1 MSKLGSLIRDLC
13 PDGVEL
19 RTLGDVGEF
28 IRGRRITKGDF
39 VDSGVGCIHYG
50 EIYTRYGTTA
60 TETFSFVRPELAT
73 RLRLAR
79 TGDLIIAATGENAE
93 DVCKAVAWLGED
105 EIAIH
110 DDCYVFRHSFDPT
123 FASYLFQSSVFHDQ
137 KIRYAAGAKMVRVSG
152 DNLAKIQVPVP
163 PIAVQREVVSILS
176 QMEALDARL
185 AAQLHAEQEARRAQY
200 VYYRDALMA
209 FEPRERERVRW
220 ATLSQAFEMRAG
232 QYVRASEIEMVQ
244 GDAHGYPCFGG
255 NGLRGYVRSYS
266 HDGPHLLV
274 GRQGA
279 LCGNVRRV
287 TGRFYATEH
296 AVVLTARPDVDVD
309 VDWAFH
315 KLTTMNL
322 NQYASKSAQPGLAV
336 GRLASVEF
344 PLPELAEQ
352 QRVAGVL
359 DRFDALVNGLTSD
372 LPAEL
377 HARRQQYEH
386 YRDRL
391 LTFEPAAA

>member
-209 FEPRERERVRW
+209 FEPRERE
-220 ATLSQAFEMRAG
+220 S
-232 QYVRASEIEMVQ
+232 
-244 GDAHGYPCFGG
+244 GG
-255 NGLRGYVRSYS
+255 
-266 HDGPHLLV
+266 
-274 GRQGA
+274 
-279 LCGNVRRV
+279 
-287 TGRFYATEH
+287 
-296 AVVLTARPDVDVD
+296 RP
-309 VDWAFH
+309 
-315 KLTTMNL
+315 
-322 NQYASKSAQPGLAV
+322 
-336 GRLASVEF
+336 
-344 PLPELAEQ
+344 
-352 QRVAGVL
+352 
-359 DRFDALVNGLTSD
+359 
-372 LPAEL
+372 
-377 HARRQQYEH
+377 
-386 YRDRL
+386 
-391 LTFEPAAA
+391 

>member
-13 PDGVEL
+13 PAGVEL
-19 RTLGDVGEF
+19 RSLGDVGEF

-110 DDCYVFRHSFDPT
+110 DDCYLYRHSFDPT

-152 DNLAKIQVPVP
+152 ENLSKIQVPVP

-176 QMEALDARL
+176 RMEALDARL
-185 AAQLHAEQEARRAQY
+185 AAQLRAEQEARRAQY

-209 FEPRERERVRW
+209 FEPRERERE
-220 ATLSQAFEMRAG
+220 S
-232 QYVRASEIEMVQ
+232 
-244 GDAHGYPCFGG
+244 GG
-255 NGLRGYVRSYS
+255 
-266 HDGPHLLV
+266 
-274 GRQGA
+274 
-279 LCGNVRRV
+279 
-287 TGRFYATEH
+287 
-296 AVVLTARPDVDVD
+296 RP
-309 VDWAFH
+309 
-315 KLTTMNL
+315 
-322 NQYASKSAQPGLAV
+322 
-336 GRLASVEF
+336 
-344 PLPELAEQ
+344 
-352 QRVAGVL
+352 
-359 DRFDALVNGLTSD
+359 
-372 LPAEL
+372 
-377 HARRQQYEH
+377 
-386 YRDRL
+386 
-391 LTFEPAAA
+391 